1 MTPEGI
7 NQNDVDFEIMNELA
21 WRNEAFNLS
30 DWSRSYSRRRY
41 GVENSNFE
49 EAWSILIEGL
59 YNSRTSDSNGDRN
72 HLLIMRPHVIQNYTV
87 HIWYDQK
94 QVFNAWVLMTKGC
107 KDLQTI
113 SDSLIHD
120 IAKLGSQVI
129 EDMLTPVYNDMIN
142 AFNNKSL
149 NALLS
154 NGHKFLDMINDI
166 DTLLATDRYS
176 LLGNWIESAKRLGV
190 NKDEKNILEFN
201 ARNQITLWGPTGQIT
216 DYANKN
222 WAGLVSSYYLKRWYS
237 LLIYL
242 QICLD
247 LKQPYNDPT
256 YFNDV
261 MKFQL
266 DWNHDNA
273 IFPTHPV
280 GDVIAL
286 SEKLIKKYTT
296 L

>member
-1 MTPEGI
+1 
-7 NQNDVDFEIMNELA
+7 
-21 WRNEAFNLS
+21 
-30 DWSRSYSRRRY
+30 
-41 GVENSNFE
+41 
-49 EAWSILIEGL
+49 
-59 YNSRTSDSNGDRN
+59 
-72 HLLIMRPHVIQNYTV
+72 
-87 HIWYDQK
+87 
-94 QVFNAWVLMTKGC
+94 MTKGC
-107 KDLQTI
+107 NDLQTI

-154 NGHKFLDMINDI
+154 NGFKFLGMINDI

-176 LLGNWIESAKRLGV
+176 LLANWIESAKLLGV
-190 NKDEKNILEFN
+190 NNNEKTILEFN

-222 WAGLVSSYYLKRWYS
+222 WAGLVSSYYYIRWGS
-237 LLIYL
+237 FLNYL

-247 LKQPYNDPT
+247 RKQPYDDPT

-296 L
+296 LST